1 MSEIV
6 IENLYKSFDT
16 KDGTVE
22 ALKNVNLSIESG
34 DIYGIIG
41 MSGAGKS
48 TLVRC
53 INFLEVPTKGRVLIN
68 GKSLGDYTSR
78 ELRKQREDI
87 GMIFQHFNLLMQKN
101 VLENVCFPL
110 YIQGKS
116 KRDARKRAKELLDI
130 VGLGDRTGAFPAQL
144 SGGQK
149 QRVAIARALA
159 SDPKI
164 LLCDEATSAL
174 DPQTT
179 SSILALLK
187 DINQRFNIT
196 IVIITHQ
203 MSVVREICSHVA
215 IVKGGEVAEQGTVE
229 DIFTHPQTAVAREL
243 LKKVGLEDKENAYPC
258 ELSGGQQQRVAIARA
273 LALKPKM
280 LFFDEPTSAL
290 DPEITAGIL
299 RVMKSLAEEKMTMV
313 VVTHEIEFAK
323 AVSDRVIFMDG
334 GVIVEEGTPEEVI
347 DAPKNYRTQEFLKR
361 LGI

>member
-116 KRDARKRAKELLDI
+116 KKDARKRAKELLDI

-229 DIFTHPQTAVAREL
+229 DIFTHPKTAVAREL
-243 LKKVGLEDKENAYPC
+243 LKNDVGDDGEEKRGTAAGGKEIIKSGEKIRIVFSENSAFELVIANLILNFNEPVNILKADTKNVGGVAKGEMVLEFAPDCTKNKEMKQYLLDRGLE
-258 ELSGGQQQRVAIARA
+258 I
-273 LALKPKM
+273 
-280 LFFDEPTSAL
+280 
-290 DPEITAGIL
+290 
-299 RVMKSLAEEKMTMV
+299 
-313 VVTHEIEFAK
+313 
-323 AVSDRVIFMDG
+323 
-334 GVIVEEGTPEEVI
+334 EEVSEHV
-347 DAPKNYRTQEFLKR
+347 D
-361 LGI
+361 

>member
-116 KRDARKRAKELLDI
+116 KKDARKRANELLDI

-229 DIFTHPQTAVAREL
+229 DIFTHPKTAVAREL
-243 LKKVGLEDKENAYPC
+243 LKNDVGDDGEEKRGTAAGGKEIIKSGEKIRIVFSENSAFEPVIANLILNFNEPVNILKADTKNVGGVAKGEMVLEFAPDCTKNKEMKQYLLDRGLE
-258 ELSGGQQQRVAIARA
+258 I
-273 LALKPKM
+273 
-280 LFFDEPTSAL
+280 
-290 DPEITAGIL
+290 
-299 RVMKSLAEEKMTMV
+299 
-313 VVTHEIEFAK
+313 
-323 AVSDRVIFMDG
+323 
-334 GVIVEEGTPEEVI
+334 EEVSEHV
-347 DAPKNYRTQEFLKR
+347 D
-361 LGI
+361 

>member
-116 KRDARKRAKELLDI
+116 KKDARKRAKELLDI

-229 DIFTHPQTAVAREL
+229 DIFTHPKTAVAREL
-243 LKKVGLEDKENAYPC
+243 LKNDVGDDGEEKRGTAAGGKEIIKSGEKIRIVFSENYAFEPVIANLILNFNEPVNILKADTKNVGGVAKGEMVLEFAPDCTKNKEMKQYLLDRGLE
-258 ELSGGQQQRVAIARA
+258 I
-273 LALKPKM
+273 
-280 LFFDEPTSAL
+280 
-290 DPEITAGIL
+290 
-299 RVMKSLAEEKMTMV
+299 
-313 VVTHEIEFAK
+313 
-323 AVSDRVIFMDG
+323 
-334 GVIVEEGTPEEVI
+334 EEVSEHV
-347 DAPKNYRTQEFLKR
+347 D
-361 LGI
+361 

>member
-116 KRDARKRAKELLDI
+116 KKDARKRAKELLDI

-229 DIFTHPQTAVAREL
+229 DIFTHPKTAVAREL
-243 LKKVGLEDKENAYPC
+243 LKNDVGDDGEEKRGTAAGGKEIINEPVNILKADTKNVGGVAKGEMVLEFAPDCTKNKEMKQYLLDRGLE
-258 ELSGGQQQRVAIARA
+258 I
-273 LALKPKM
+273 
-280 LFFDEPTSAL
+280 
-290 DPEITAGIL
+290 
-299 RVMKSLAEEKMTMV
+299 
-313 VVTHEIEFAK
+313 
-323 AVSDRVIFMDG
+323 
-334 GVIVEEGTPEEVI
+334 EEVSEHV
-347 DAPKNYRTQEFLKR
+347 D
-361 LGI
+361 

>member
-116 KRDARKRAKELLDI
+116 KKDARKRAKELLDI

-149 QRVAIARALA
+149 QRVAIAR
-159 SDPKI
+159 S
-164 LLCDEATSAL
+164 
-174 DPQTT
+174 
-179 SSILALLK
+179 LAL
-187 DINQRFNIT
+187 
-196 IVIITHQ
+196 
-203 MSVVREICSHVA
+203 SP
-215 IVKGGEVAEQGTVE
+215 EV
-229 DIFTHPQTAVAREL
+229 
-243 LKKVGLEDKENAYPC
+243 
-258 ELSGGQQQRVAIARA
+258 
-273 LALKPKM
+273 M
-280 LFFDEPTSAL
+280 LFDEPTSAL
-290 DPEITAGIL
+290 DPEMVGEVL
-299 RVMKSLAEEKMTMV
+299 EVMKQLAQEGMTMV
-313 VVTHEIEFAK
+313 VVTHEMGFAREV
-323 AVSDRVIFMDG
+323 ANRVFFMDG
-334 GVIVEEGTPEEVI
+334 GGILEEGTPEQIFDHPQEE
-347 DAPKNYRTQEFLKR
+347 RTKAFLSKV
-361 LGI
+361 L